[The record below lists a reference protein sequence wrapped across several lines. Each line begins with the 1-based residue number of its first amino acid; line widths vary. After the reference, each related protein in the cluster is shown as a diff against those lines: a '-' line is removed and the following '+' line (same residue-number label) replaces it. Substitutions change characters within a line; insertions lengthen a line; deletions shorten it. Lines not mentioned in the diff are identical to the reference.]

1 MENNTAMV
9 QVSECVAEWGCKDLS
24 TPRLERN
31 NMKRLS
37 LLGFQTPC
45 LLTELGAGV
54 DVGSSKTS

>member
-1 MENNTAMV
+1 MV
-9 QVSECVAEWGCKDLS
+9 QVPECVAEWGCKDL
-24 TPRLERN
+24 TTQRLERN

>member
-1 MENNTAMV
+1 MGQREVLTVHAFSV
-9 QVSECVAEWGCKDLS
+9 LSCS

-31 NMKRLS
+31 NKTRLS

>member
-1 MENNTAMV
+1 MV
-9 QVSECVAEWGCKDLS
+9 QVPECVAEWGCKDL
-24 TPRLERN
+24 TIQRLERN
-31 NMKRLS
+31 NKKRLS